1 LLHGRVQIQDQ
12 LFNVWFWASCT
23 HQQLGH
29 TQVKCHTWPIKDT
42 KIEISFYSYAIK
54 VHRARTHATFS
65 LSVHHYKCKI
75 ILNIHQFFYVHEYDH
90 IQNFIQF
97 TFMWDTQS
105 SKHINNTFWTSLS
118 NSKICSHPT
127 NK

>member
-1 LLHGRVQIQDQ
+1 LLHGRVQIQNQ

-54 VHRARTHATFS
+54 EHRARTHATFS
-65 LSVHHYKCKI
+65 LSVHHYICKI
-75 ILNIHQFFYVHEYDH
+75 ILNIHQLFYVHEYD
-90 IQNFIQF
+90 
-97 TFMWDTQS
+97 QS
-105 SKHINNTFWTSLS
+105 KFYSVYFHVGHTKLKEH
-118 NSKICSHPT
+118 K
-127 NK
+127 